1 MPRILVTGAF
11 SNIGA
16 AVAERLGNA
25 GADVLTLTNREPS
38 GPLSAIEARALRFEQ
53 GHLTEALRGVDVL
66 VNTYWV
72 RTPSHG
78 AGFGEA
84 IDNSRLLIDAALD
97 AGVRRLVNVSVL
109 HAAAVSPSPYY
120 AGKGVIDD
128 YIRERFDDHAI
139 VQPSLVVGPK
149 DVLTSNM
156 AWFVR
161 RMPLIPAP
169 DGDMQPVLLDD
180 LGRIVADAVLAD
192 GPTRLTIEAAGHE
205 RYTFRS
211 YLELLAAAAGLRRR
225 IVPAPRPVFAAAT
238 WVAGKVVRDDL
249 VTRDELQS
257 LASGYLVPAG
267 EATCPGSVSDWLH
280 ENIGLLGHRY
290 VNDSAIRRRSAALAR
305 SA

>member
-180 LGRIVADAVLAD
+180 LGRIVAGAKAREEKLQHECRNVRALLDPMQQILAD
-192 GPTRLTIEAAGHE
+192 D
-205 RYTFRS
+205 
-211 YLELLAAAAGLRRR
+211 LAVERRR
-225 IVPAPRPVFAAAT
+225 QLPIECIQFAHT
-238 WVAGKVVRDDL
+238 V
-249 VTRDELQS
+249 
-257 LASGYLVPAG
+257 
-267 EATCPGSVSDWLH
+267 
-280 ENIGLLGHRY
+280 
-290 VNDSAIRRRSAALAR
+290 
-305 SA
+305 